1 MREAIGRVGAM
12 LGGIAAAT
20 RWAAAATLAT
30 GLLVLVGAAA
40 AGERRRVFEAAVL
53 KTVGAGRRQILAS
66 FALRAAL
73 TGAAAGLVAVAAGGL
88 AGWWVITQVMEADY
102 RFEPVTA
109 AVVVAGGA
117 LASLLAGLAFAWRP
131 LAARPASILRARE

>member
-1 MREAIGRVGAM
+1 M
-12 LGGIAAAT
+12 
-20 RWAAAATLAT
+20 
-30 GLLVLVGAAA
+30 
-40 AGERRRVFEAAVL
+40 
-53 KTVGAGRRQILAS
+53 
-66 FALRAAL
+66 
-73 TGAAAGLVAVAAGGL
+73 AVAAGGL